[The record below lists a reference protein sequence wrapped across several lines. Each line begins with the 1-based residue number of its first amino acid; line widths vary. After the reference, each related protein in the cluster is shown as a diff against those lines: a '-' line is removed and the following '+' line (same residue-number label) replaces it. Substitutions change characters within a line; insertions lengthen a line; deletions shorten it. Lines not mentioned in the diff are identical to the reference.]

1 LKTGPAILTLA
12 GIVLIA
18 AFMLMPSS
26 PEGTASV
33 AEEADHAHETTQS
46 ESDALSVGDSI
57 VKDAISKLES
67 REVAPM
73 IAIRSI
79 LDVAEQNPENSYAQF
94 ALGEL
99 GLQSGQFDKA
109 IARFENVLNLDSQNG
124 EAHLLLARARL
135 ALGDST
141 AAIDGL
147 KKALETLSNKETRKA
162 IEIEMASINPN

>member
-1 LKTGPAILTLA
+1 
-12 GIVLIA
+12 
-18 AFMLMPSS
+18 
-26 PEGTASV
+26 
-33 AEEADHAHETTQS
+33 
-46 ESDALSVGDSI
+46 
-57 VKDAISKLES
+57 
-67 REVAPM
+67 M